1 MSVTHRME
9 SQRGR
14 IGRKL
19 NSGLDKDNVPWAN
32 FSLAVD
38 VNRRNEQGNWE
49 KVRTEWYQVS
59 AFKSL
64 AKNVSES
71 FGPGSPVV
79 VTGDVT
85 EAHRVVEG
93 DDGAPVVQTRKE
105 VRADMIAPDMILTP
119 VVIPE
124 KPAYAGPSQA
134 GPGTAGPEGTA
145 SGPSAFPNR
154 MPSSSGTGVPSPAA
168 GTEQAGPASPLG
180 GDATIWPEAVQPG
193 SGAVGPR

>member
-49 KVRTEWYQVS
+49 KVRTDWYQVS
-59 AFKSL
+59 AFKAL

-85 EAHRVVEG
+85 EAHRVVAG
-93 DDGAPVVQTRKE
+93 DGGAPGARRLKDD
-105 VRADMIAPDMILTP
+105 RADMIAP
-119 VVIPE
+119 
-124 KPAYAGPSQA
+124 
-134 GPGTAGPEGTA
+134 
-145 SGPSAFPNR
+145 N
-154 MPSSSGTGVPSPAA
+154 
-168 GTEQAGPASPLG
+168 
-180 GDATIWPEAVQPG
+180 
-193 SGAVGPR
+193 